1 VSHLLFGAVGDNTI
15 DEYVGAQSRSYVG
28 GNAVNVAVQ
37 LRRLGHAARYAGAIG
52 ADEPGDRVRA
62 GLVSQGVLTDGL
74 VTLPGHTSVSRI
86 RVAPDGDRVF
96 EFEDFGVC
104 ARYRPDDAE
113 FDKLSQCAAVHIGM
127 LPGAAD
133 VRRTLSDR
141 GVLVTQDCAV
151 SAGYDHL
158 GVAFCS
164 GGEDESRARH
174 LAREA
179 IDGGAAIAVVTCG
192 ALGSV
197 AFDGRTWWRTP
208 AVPVAVVDTTGAGDS
223 YIAGF
228 VAARAAGA
236 DIDEALRAGSEVAAR
251 TCAHL
256 GAWPQD
262 PLPIH

>member
-1 VSHLLFGAVGDNTI
+1 MLFGVVGDNTI
-15 DEYVGAQSRSYVG
+15 DEYVGAEVSRYVG

-37 LRRLGHAARYAGAIG
+37 LRGLGHPTRYAGAIG
-52 ADEPGDRVRA
+52 ADGRGDQVRSS
-62 GLVSQGVLTDGL
+62 LVSQGVLTDGL
-74 VTLPGHTSVSRI
+74 VTLPGHTSVTRI
-86 RVAPDGDRVF
+86 RVEPDGDRVF

-104 ARYRPDDAE
+104 AQYRADDLE
-113 FDKLSQCAAVHIGM
+113 LEKLSRCNAVHIGM

-133 VRRTLSDR
+133 VRRSLSAR

-151 SAGYDHL
+151 TPGYDHL

-164 GGEDESRARH
+164 AGEDDLRARH

-179 IDGGAAIAVVTCG
+179 VTGGAATAVVTCG

-197 AFDGRTWWRTP
+197 AFDGRTWWQTP
-208 AVPVAVVDTTGAGDS
+208 AVSAALVDTTGAGDS

-228 VAARAAGA
+228 VAALAAGA
-236 DIDEALRAGSEVAAR
+236 DIDQAMRAGADLAAR
-251 TCAHL
+251 TCTHL

-262 PLPIH
+262 PLPGP